1 MDYKQKSKP
10 NISSKA
16 LFIRNLFSF
25 MFNGNGSCEVQLL
38 TLYLKKLKM
47 KVDYKDVIIY
57 HQSLRSGIL
66 FSNDLLE
73 N

>member
-1 MDYKQKSKP
+1 
-10 NISSKA
+10 
-16 LFIRNLFSF
+16 

-38 TLYLKKLKM
+38 TFYLKKLKM
-47 KVDYKDVIIY
+47 KMDYKDIIIY